1 MEPEFPDPF
10 LCQSLCREAR
20 TSPRLNAH
28 TPAAGG
34 KEEEESGGGG
44 EEQYWSAVNNRIRLN
59 SAQGYDKERG
69 KAQHSSA
76 KVHSSCAAMW
86 VGYKSEPAFRV
97 LPHGGTKACV
107 AESSCHCAKL
117 NHAAAFSW

>member
-34 KEEEESGGGG
+34 KEEE
-44 EEQYWSAVNNRIRLN
+44 
-59 SAQGYDKERG
+59 KERG
-69 KAQHSSA
+69 ER
-76 KVHSSCAAMW
+76 AMLEW
-86 VGYKSEPAFRV
+86 SK
-97 LPHGGTKACV
+97 
-107 AESSCHCAKL
+107 
-117 NHAAAFSW
+117 